1 MKRMMTTL
9 AVGMMLMV
17 APLAVADK
25 KHHHGLMI
33 SDAWSRVTTPTAK
46 VGSGYLTIANHG
58 MRDDR
63 LIAVRSDHSGK
74 AEVHTMTMNND
85 VMIMRPL
92 DDGLVIAAGATVKL
106 APGGAHLMFMQINQ
120 PHVVDEPFEVTLV
133 FEHAGEKVVSFE
145 VLSMRDSMDR
155 MDETKKDHAHD
166 DHGDHGTGHDH

>member
-46 VGSGYLTIANHG
+46 VGGGYLTIANHG

-63 LIAVRSDHSGK
+63 LIAVRSDHAGK

-106 APGGAHLMFMQINQ
+106 APGGAHLMFM
-120 PHVVDEPFEVTLV
+120 
-133 FEHAGEKVVSFE
+133 HA
-145 VLSMRDSMDR
+145 
-155 MDETKKDHAHD
+155 
-166 DHGDHGTGHDH
+166 